1 MPTYSVRSRENL
13 RSCHKDLRTIF
24 NAVILHYDCTII
36 QGHRGE
42 AEQNKAYSEGKS
54 QLKFPQSKHNK
65 SPSMAVDVAPY
76 PIDWSD
82 LDRFYYFAG
91 YVMGVAEML
100 HAQGMISHRLRY
112 GGDWNRDT
120 QVKDNGFDDLVHFE
134 LIT

>member
-1 MPTYSVRSRENL
+1 VPTYSVRSRENL
-13 RSCHKDLRTIF
+13 KTCHKDLRAIF

-42 AEQNKAYSEGKS
+42 AEQNEAYREGKS

-82 LDRFYYFAG
+82 LDRFRHFAG
-91 YVMGVAEML
+91 YAQGVSDML
-100 HAQGMISHRLRY
+100 HSQGMISHRLRW
-112 GGDWNRDT
+112 GGDWNMDKQFRD
-120 QVKDNGFDDLVHFE
+120 NSFNDLPHFE
-134 LIT
+134 LV